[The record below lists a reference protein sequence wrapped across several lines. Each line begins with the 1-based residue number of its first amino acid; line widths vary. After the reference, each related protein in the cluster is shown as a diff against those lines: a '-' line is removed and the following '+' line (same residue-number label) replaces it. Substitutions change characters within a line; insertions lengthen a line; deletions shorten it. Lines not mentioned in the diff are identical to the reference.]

1 MTNDLELRLDTG
13 WDGKGRGKPSLHQA
27 QHRTQLFAMTRP
39 ETRNDRKA
47 GHGSTAGGPS
57 SPKKGGNGKGNW
69 GALGDEDAAPLD
81 PRDPCYP
88 ED

>member
-1 MTNDLELRLDTG
+1 
-13 WDGKGRGKPSLHQA
+13 
-27 QHRTQLFAMTRP
+27 MTRP

-69 GALGDEDAAPLD
+69 GALGDEDSAPLD